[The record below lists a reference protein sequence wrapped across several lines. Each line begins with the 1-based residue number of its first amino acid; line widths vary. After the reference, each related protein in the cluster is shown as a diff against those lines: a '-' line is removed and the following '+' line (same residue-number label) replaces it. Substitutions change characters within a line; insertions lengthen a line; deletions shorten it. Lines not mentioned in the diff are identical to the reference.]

1 MEPSWARPW
10 LAASR
15 GFCSADFQTQPSKY
29 KGVSPMS
36 LSLHEGTGC
45 LAAARGSSTAVVPAC
60 SNRFCLSSDLHRDS
74 ATSRGYMAGGRSPP
88 APSPNGSAGWLL
100 AVAEVLSHPPWLS

>member
-29 KGVSPMS
+29 KGVSPLS
-36 LSLHEGTGC
+36 PSLHGGTRC
-45 LAAARGSSTAVVPAC
+45 LAVARGSSITVVLGP
-60 SNRFCLSSDLHRDS
+60 CLQQPVL
-74 ATSRGYMAGGRSPP
+74 P
-88 APSPNGSAGWLL
+88 LL
-100 AVAEVLSHPPWLS
+100 